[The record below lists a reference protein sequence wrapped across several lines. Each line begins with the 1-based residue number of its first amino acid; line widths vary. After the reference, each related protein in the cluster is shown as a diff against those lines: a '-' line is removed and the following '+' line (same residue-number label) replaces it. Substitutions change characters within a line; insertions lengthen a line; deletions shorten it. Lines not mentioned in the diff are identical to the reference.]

1 MDGHLPG
8 LALPLASELLFRG
21 LVQGSL
27 VTCFPIQKC
36 GGPWF
41 LSRPAVLSAVLYVAW
56 GAVLQNLPVA
66 LTQTMLGGPAAL
78 LGALVFGAA
87 AGLARERSESVI
99 APILLHWMGIAAV
112 LLARAG
118 CM

>member
-1 MDGHLPG
+1 MRSRRRRCSGG
-8 LALPLASELLFRG
+8 SAASPARRSG
-21 LVQGSL
+21 ARAS
-27 VTCFPIQKC
+27 
-36 GGPWF
+36 W
-41 LSRPAVLSAVLYVAW
+41 RPRWASSSSSAVPYAAW